1 MKSVTTPRFWKA
13 FDKLPIGIQTRARNC
28 YLIWRDNP
36 QHPGLHFKQI
46 HNSEP
51 IYSVRIG
58 LSYRALGRLED
69 VTMIWFWIGSHEE
82 FNSMINNL

>member
-1 MKSVTTPRFWKA
+1 MKSVTTPRFKKA
-13 FDKLPIGIQTRARNC
+13 FDKLPINIQTRAKNS
-28 YLIWRDNP
+28 YLIWKENP
-36 QHPGLHFKQI
+36 QHPSLHYKQI

-58 LSYRALGRLED
+58 LAYRALGRIENE
-69 VTMIWFWIGSHEE
+69 TMIWFWIGSHEE